1 MQCLNFRRL
10 LFPENVHLEIFLFFE
25 NSEKEPFSPFSRLVE
40 LTFTSHE
47 TKLLKLN
54 IRAILYFKFEFQ
66 FELKHSNQ
74 VFWNSNFIF
83 DVSKKKDHR

>member
-25 NSEKEPFSPFSRLVE
+25 NSEKEPFSPFGRLVE

-54 IRAILYFKFEFQ
+54 I
-66 FELKHSNQ
+66 
-74 VFWNSNFIF
+74 
-83 DVSKKKDHR
+83 